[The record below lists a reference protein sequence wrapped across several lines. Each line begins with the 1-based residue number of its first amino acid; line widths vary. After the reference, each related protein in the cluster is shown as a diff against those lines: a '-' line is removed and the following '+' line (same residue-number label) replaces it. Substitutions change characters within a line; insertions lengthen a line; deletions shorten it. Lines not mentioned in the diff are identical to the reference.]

1 MSCVVRVEVFYSARC
16 PHCRAAR
23 SVVKRVMKRFRKR
36 LEKQLGRRFEKR
48 LGWSLE
54 VEEVNTSI
62 RSGAVRAEKYGIRAV
77 PTIVVNGKK
86 KIVGVPRE
94 KELRELIEKEMKID

>member
-1 MSCVVRVEVFYSARC
+1 VLRVEFFYSTKC

-23 SVVKRVMKRFRKR
+23 STVKHVVKRFRKR
-36 LEKQLGRRFEKR
+36 LEKRFGRRFEKQ

-54 VEEVNTSI
+54 VEEVNTWTH
-62 RSGAVRAEKYGIRAV
+62 SGAVRAENYGIRAV
-77 PTIVVNGKK
+77 PTIVVNGNVKK

-94 KELRELIEKEMKID
+94 KELKGLIEKEMKID

>member
-1 MSCVVRVEVFYSARC
+1 MVRIEVFYSTTC

-23 SVVKRVMKRFRKR
+23 SVAKRVVKR
-36 LEKQLGRRFEKR
+36 LEKRLEKRFGRRFEKR

-54 VEEVNTSI
+54 VEEVNTSM

-94 KELRELIEKEMKID
+94 KELRELIEKEMEID